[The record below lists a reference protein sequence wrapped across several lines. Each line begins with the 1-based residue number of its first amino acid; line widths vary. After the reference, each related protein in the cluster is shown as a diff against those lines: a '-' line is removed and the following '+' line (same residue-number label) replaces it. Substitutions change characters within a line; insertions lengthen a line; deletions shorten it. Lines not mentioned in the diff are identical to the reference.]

1 MYVYMCEKKRSNIFA
16 ITFCNKIEIMRNE
29 IITGIHCI
37 QSLPF
42 FYSVSRSRYRS
53 FMILWFRKLINTIN
67 RFG

>member
-29 IITGIHCI
+29 IIAGIHCI

-53 FMILWFRKLINTIN
+53 FMNDTLVS
-67 RFG
+67 